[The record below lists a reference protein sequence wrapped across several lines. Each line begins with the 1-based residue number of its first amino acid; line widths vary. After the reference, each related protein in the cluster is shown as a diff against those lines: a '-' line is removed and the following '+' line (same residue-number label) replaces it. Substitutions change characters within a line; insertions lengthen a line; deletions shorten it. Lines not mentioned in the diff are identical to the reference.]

1 MIDTHTHDYLSKCRL
16 VPTFTEAN
24 HLKLF
29 TQLLLMTTSLKPR
42 PVYKK
47 QVTRKTKTMTEQTST
62 LQTLTKVQSH
72 HPDVQLIDRNAL
84 WEDLKNRIKINN
96 YEVSQAMKDLKEVV
110 DNTHKVALP
119 YVDKAVNKFNELRS
133 QTK

>member
-1 MIDTHTHDYLSKCRL
+1 
-16 VPTFTEAN
+16 
-24 HLKLF
+24 
-29 TQLLLMTTSLKPR
+29 MTTSLKPR

-47 QVTRKTKTMTEQTST
+47 QVTRKTKTMTEQSST
-62 LQTLTKVQSH
+62 LQTLTKVKSH
-72 HPDVQLIDRNAL
+72 HPDIQLIERNAL
-84 WEDLKNRIKINN
+84 WEDFKNRVKINN

-110 DNTHKVALP
+110 NQTHKVALP

>member
-1 MIDTHTHDYLSKCRL
+1 
-16 VPTFTEAN
+16 
-24 HLKLF
+24 
-29 TQLLLMTTSLKPR
+29 
-42 PVYKK
+42 
-47 QVTRKTKTMTEQTST
+47 MTEQPST

-84 WEDLKNRIKINN
+84 WEDFKNRIKINN

-110 DNTHKVALP
+110 DETHKVALP